1 MKKVTVKNVA
11 EAQAMI
17 QQIAPATYTAENS
30 SLALGVKAKDRIEWY
45 NAEKSSYCIQYKN
58 GEADFINIF
67 NEDDDIIATI
77 TIDNTVESTEEKAEE
92 YTVKYRITVMIDGE
106 EDSERRKV
114 KFNSHG
120 EARQFV
126 KKIMT
131 VSNFEAATIE
141 PKNGFNSYHVYKA
154 EEAGEVTVANFTA
167 EVENLVSKIENSKA
181 LGAHVTVKELEK
193 ELGKVREEYQKKLV
207 YTTLAME
214 IEDFYKLYESTV
226 ANVKVDN
233 EKAAVEVE
241 EYAVSVDAQEV
252 AAQAEVDAAKEN
264 EKKLNPF
271 SKYGDWYSDWKSQ
284 AASAA
289 GEHYLTGE
297 RPNLIVTKVEKA
309 QSNSMVQ
316 AEIMRAEN
324 ALVINREGFNEDK
337 RDKEALV
344 VFYFNPQGKPAAF
357 VKTRKTDI
365 YKQHGIG
372 GRIRSYEI
380 NARLVFN
387 KYVKAVNLEYALA
400 VFSLTIEQLVEL
412 HSKLKT
418 NEQATL
424 TYNVKGKSYKVAE
437 AEVATEE
444 TPVQITISVQEGIAK
459 ELTKKLM
466 ANIAT
471 LSSIHTVDDDTY
483 QVFDVNTKA
492 TVNFEDTA
500 EETAMTLDEAYKK
513 VTEFF
518 LTEDDGSNDDP
529 DDEDFLATLDTSVD
543 EDGEDDELVDPP
555 VHADTETVDVVTEF
569 EVGKTYVYVDCFEE
583 SAGFFK
589 VMARFKDGN
598 DTYIT
603 VKDSS
608 GNYLTFKVLLGE
620 YYKLDGDTRYIPE
633 YIDKGL
639 CTVYSYDD
647 VKVAS

>member
-154 EEAGEVTVANFTA
+154 EEASEVTVANFTA

-252 AAQAEVDAAKEN
+252 ATQAEIDNAQATPASDIVAEVKNEVDATLA
-264 EKKLNPF
+264 
-271 SKYGDWYSDWKSQ
+271 
-284 AASAA
+284 
-289 GEHYLTGE
+289 HLTTE
-297 RPNLIVTKVEKA
+297 VHQLQKA
-309 QSNSMVQ
+309 IRN
-316 AEIMRAEN
+316 AN
-324 ALVINREGFNEDK
+324 ALIPSIQNGEADGDIEALQATADAAQKRLFELNETQFELTLIIDLQDAIAESEYALHLTP
-337 RDKEALV
+337 RDKECIQESKEMVTAIYNDYISKVAAASLPQLDLQSANDSDNSEEKIFV
-344 VFYFNPQGKPAAF
+344 AYVNRDNGWNYDRKGTKIFNNATAAF
-357 VKTRKTDI
+357 NYLAKKHYKGDNWEFVIEVWDSEKDYNKFSGSPSFADHII
-365 YKQHGIG
+365 Y
-372 GRIRSYEI
+372 
-380 NARLVFN
+380 
-387 KYVKAVNLEYALA
+387 
-400 VFSLTIEQLVEL
+400 
-412 HSKLKT
+412 SKSPDF
-418 NEQATL
+418 
-424 TYNVKGKSYKVAE
+424 G
-437 AEVATEE
+437 
-444 TPVQITISVQEGIAK
+444 
-459 ELTKKLM
+459 
-466 ANIAT
+466 
-471 LSSIHTVDDDTY
+471 
-483 QVFDVNTKA
+483 
-492 TVNFEDTA
+492 EDTSNP
-500 EETAMTLDEAYKK
+500 EIQELINDLD
-513 VTEFF
+513 TI
-518 LTEDDGSNDDP
+518 TNRRIDDGSNDDP
-529 DDEDFLATLDTSVD
+529 DEEDFLATLDTSVD

-555 VHADTETVDVVTEF
+555 VHADTETVDVVAEF
-569 EVGKTYVYVDCFEE
+569 EVGKTYLYQDCFEE
-583 SAGFFK
+583 FADFLK